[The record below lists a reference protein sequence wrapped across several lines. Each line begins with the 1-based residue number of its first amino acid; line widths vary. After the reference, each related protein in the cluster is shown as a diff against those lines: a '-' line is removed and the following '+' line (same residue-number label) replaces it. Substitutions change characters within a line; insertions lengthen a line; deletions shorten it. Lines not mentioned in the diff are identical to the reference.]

1 VTRSDL
7 LRVYL
12 RPGEEIRAEIEAGAL
27 PLVPGADPRWLT
39 VAVRDGV
46 VTIPGRVDQV
56 DEHITYALDDRY
68 PIEPTCW

>member
-1 VTRSDL
+1 
-7 LRVYL
+7 
-12 RPGEEIRAEIEAGAL
+12 
-27 PLVPGADPRWLT
+27 